1 MFMFSLYI
9 SLTGLCIIVEICPS
23 KGNLHVS
30 VRHSRMLVGH
40 HINTLA
46 CDFTV
51 QSKPVWWQICVKL
64 CQKVCFTTQKANR
77 KRRFLLIP
85 FSCLFVFFPV
95 HIFLRVW
102 PFKHLNFPWLCLS
115 PGYLPTELNVQ
126 NQHLGEEVFSK
137 PSEPSGFNFLLKDS
151 PWSSQPLCALEI
163 MLMTFYMPFKSV
175 LHVNVWKKPL
185 QYCKVISLQLIKING
200 KNKIKQNKTWKK
212 KKWFAEDYPIWH
224 KARQGS
230 LFSIM

>member
-1 MFMFSLYI
+1 MLNFVRKYVLLPRRLTEKYVSFSF
-9 SLTGLCIIVEICPS
+9 PF
-23 KGNLHVS
+23 HV
-30 VRHSRMLVGH
+30 
-40 HINTLA
+40 
-46 CDFTV
+46 
-51 QSKPVWWQICVKL
+51 
-64 CQKVCFTTQKANR
+64 
-77 KRRFLLIP
+77 
-85 FSCLFVFFPV
+85 CLFFSQKV